1 MSAVR
6 VGITQRALD
15 ALPGLTGLTAS
26 DTATHLRSLA
36 APLAV
41 RRAILATLYQGD
53 ARRDVQRAIAAL
65 WPTAFGAD
73 YGDYGDVDPCSV
85 SVEWSAYAH
94 GGVGPYAAYDLDPA
108 GRPPE
113 SAWTQR
119 DSTASGLG
127 KVCAYCKDPTTI
139 CHNKGDLVRI
149 YGLRPRRY
157 VARDGTGV
165 VYIARQSYCKAC
177 RTTAGPA
184 GTIADRRQVREQRVG
199 SADATDLIDAVTAR
213 AERVTKRSRAK
224 PAAQ

>member
-1 MSAVR
+1 MIAVR
-6 VGITQRALD
+6 VGLTQRALD
-15 ALPGLTGLTAS
+15 ALPALTGLTAS
-26 DTATHLRSLA
+26 ETATRLRALV

-41 RRAILATLYQGD
+41 RRAILATLHQGD
-53 ARRDVQRAIAAL
+53 ARRDVQRAIASV
-65 WPTAFGAD
+65 WGTAFGSD
-73 YGDYGDVDPCSV
+73 YGDAGDVDPASV
-85 SVEWSAYAH
+85 CVEWAAYAH
-94 GGVGPYAAYDLDPA
+94 GGVGPYAAYDLDPS

-127 KVCAYCKDPTTI
+127 KVCAYCKDPATI
-139 CHNKGDLVRI
+139 ADNKADLVRI

-157 VARDGTGV
+157 VARDGVGT

-184 GTIADRRQVREQRVG
+184 GTIADRRQVREARVG

-224 PAAQ
+224 TIAQ